1 MNKEQIN
8 SILNNVDITKLKT
21 YTYNVNNKEYIV
33 SEIDYDDFTRN
44 VSESLEDF
52 IKRTMPKD
60 NDELSYLIGLYIEK
74 TLRNK

>member
-8 SILNNVDITKLKT
+8 SILNNVDITQLKT
-21 YTYNVNNKEYIV
+21 YTYNINGREYIV

-44 VSESLEDF
+44 VSEPLEDF